1 MPHSQDYLESNIEVW
16 GGILLLP
23 TIIQQELLPIST
35 YPISHMQAVKFI
47 ETVKWTSFGQA
58 DMPTYGRKLNVDT
71 NSLMTYQRP
80 SINIQGH

>member
-1 MPHSQDYLESNIEVW
+1 
-16 GGILLLP
+16 
-23 TIIQQELLPIST
+23 
-35 YPISHMQAVKFI
+35 MQAVKFI

-80 SINIQGH
+80 RINIQGLSNVIF